1 MGSANGRDP
10 RFRDRWRRIRSRTSL
25 DGAIGGRRCVGVL
38 LLAASLTARSSSA
51 SLDRTNE
58 ANQRRTST
66 RSGASRPGCAGQLRC
81 TNSDDSPCAATGIGS
96 PTSPPHVLTIRI
108 RARTAPR
115 RSDRRFHPCHPDCQP
130 KDIAAGH
137 ARPPWSG
144 LGCSPPAGG
153 RAAHPF
159 GAARP
164 SAAPGACGEP
174 WTRKGT
180 AATRFPAGSCKDRIN
195 KVRSGRPPGN
205 GAATSETGT
214 GVWGNTANVTLQAS
228 PVTGPAWRSAGSRWD
243 EVLAAVFRRRSLPG
257 RLTTGPWLACVR
269 MPKPPGGCTGLSRG
283 VGVRGF
289 RSC

>member
-1 MGSANGRDP
+1 MTGVGTGHRMTEVHSGPAAVVADEHERDEP
-10 RFRDRWRRIRSRTSL
+10 LHDRDSPTTRGGFIGWGPPTAVIHDFETDGVGFGPERHF

-51 SLDRTNE
+51 SRDRTNE

-174 WTRKGT
+174 WTRK
-180 AATRFPAGSCKDRIN
+180 AP
-195 KVRSGRPPGN
+195 
-205 GAATSETGT
+205 
-214 GVWGNTANVTLQAS
+214 
-228 PVTGPAWRSAGSRWD
+228 
-243 EVLAAVFRRRSLPG
+243 RRRVSRLDHAKTGSTRYVAVGLPG
-257 RLTTGPWLACVR
+257 MAQQPAKRA
-269 MPKPPGGCTGLSRG
+269 PGSGATPQT
-283 VGVRGF
+283 
-289 RSC
+289 